1 MTLSE
6 LKGFINNLPE
16 EMGEFTVVNGE
27 VGKYL
32 DVEDENSAVYRLDKP
47 IIALYVDEKD
57 EEICF
62 FHQTQDDVKEMLV
75 KDDKN
80 GTE

>member
-27 VGKYL
+27 VRYL
-32 DVEDENSAVYRLDKP
+32 DVEDENSAVYRLDK
-47 IIALYVDEKD
+47 
-57 EEICF
+57 
-62 FHQTQDDVKEMLV
+62 
-75 KDDKN
+75 
-80 GTE
+80 

>member
-27 VGKYL
+27 V
-32 DVEDENSAVYRLDKP
+32 S
-47 IIALYVDEKD
+47 
-57 EEICF
+57 
-62 FHQTQDDVKEMLV
+62 T
-75 KDDKN
+75 
-80 GTE
+80 